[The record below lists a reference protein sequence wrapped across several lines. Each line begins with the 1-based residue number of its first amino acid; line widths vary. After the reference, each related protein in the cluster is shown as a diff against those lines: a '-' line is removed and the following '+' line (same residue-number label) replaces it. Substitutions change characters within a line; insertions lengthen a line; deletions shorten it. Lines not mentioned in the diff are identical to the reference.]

1 VASAQ
6 WASMSSKV
14 PAYNVNVKRIY
25 DPPAPGDGFR
35 VLVDRLWPRGLSK
48 DAAAFDEW
56 MKDIAPS
63 AELRRWFGHD
73 PTRWDEFQRRYA
85 EELNEH
91 QELTDDLRKR
101 AKCGPITLVYSARDE
116 THNNAVAL
124 RDLILGQ

>member
-6 WASMSSKV
+6 GASMSSKI

-25 DPPAPGDGFR
+25 DPPAPSDGFR

-73 PTRWDEFQRRYA
+73 PARWNEFRQRYA
-85 EELNEH
+85 EEVGQH
-91 QELTDDLRKR
+91 QDVLDDLRKR
-101 AKCGPITLVYSARDE
+101 ARHGPITFVYSARDE

-124 RDLILGQ
+124 RDLILER